1 MSKKTF
7 SKAAAKSSA
16 AKTRKPAAVSPSKK
30 TAKAKGRRANVVRN
44 TAETKI
50 EGALWLDG
58 GGETAVETGL
68 PFFDHMLMQ
77 TAKHGGLSLRLRAEG
92 DLHIDDHHTV
102 EDCGIVVGQ
111 LMARALGDKVGVAR
125 FGWAYAPLDESLSRA
140 VVDLSGRPSLS
151 YHAALSREQAGGMRT
166 ETAREFFQAVANH
179 AGLTLHLD
187 LLRGVNTHH
196 QIESLFKAFGLAFK
210 MAAKIT
216 GDSLPSTK
224 GVL

>member
-1 MSKKTF
+1 
-7 SKAAAKSSA
+7 
-16 AKTRKPAAVSPSKK
+16 
-30 TAKAKGRRANVVRN
+30 
-44 TAETKI
+44 
-50 EGALWLDG
+50 
-58 GGETAVETGL
+58 
-68 PFFDHMLMQ
+68 
-77 TAKHGGLSLRLRAEG
+77 
-92 DLHIDDHHTV
+92 
-102 EDCGIVVGQ
+102 
-111 LMARALGDKVGVAR
+111 MARALGDKVGVAR